1 MAYDLTALIGR
12 ADALAPVRHPA
23 VTRSPVRL
31 ENGWAL
37 VPIDEYILRERLGI
51 QAFDID
57 DVAAS
62 LGPAVVAAG
71 AGLPVAFVHIQT
83 FGGTADEAVAVWREG
98 ELVWQARAEDLT
110 DERVSAEALRLVGV
124 VATGGLDEFDTL
136 GLGRH
141 RETEDWF
148 DEP

>member
-1 MAYDLTALIGR
+1 MAYDLTAIIGR
-12 ADALAPVRHPA
+12 ADALAPIQHPA
-23 VTRSPVRL
+23 VTRGPIAL
-31 ENGWAL
+31 EHGWAL
-37 VPIDEYILRERLGI
+37 LPIDEYVLRERLGI
-51 QAFDID
+51 QAFDVD

-62 LGPAVVAAG
+62 LGPAVVEAG
-71 AGLPVAFVHIQT
+71 SGLPVAFVHSPT

-110 DERVSAEALRLVGV
+110 DERLSAEAFRLVGV
-124 VATGGLDEFDTL
+124 VASEGLDEFDTL

-141 RETEDWF
+141 RETEGWF